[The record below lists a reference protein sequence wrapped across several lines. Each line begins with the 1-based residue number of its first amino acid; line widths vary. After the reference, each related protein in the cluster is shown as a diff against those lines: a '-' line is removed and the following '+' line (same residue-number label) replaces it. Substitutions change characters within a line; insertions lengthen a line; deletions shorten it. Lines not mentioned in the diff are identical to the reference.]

1 MTEIELQALLDLLNR
16 TPMTRAE
23 QLWVQALVNL
33 LMAEIKERANE
44 EEEMT

>member
-23 QLWVQALVNL
+23 QLWLQALVNR
-33 LMAEIKERANE
+33 LMAEIKARANE
-44 EEEMT
+44 EQEMT

>member
-23 QLWVQALVNL
+23 QLWVQTLVNR
-33 LMAEIKERANE
+33 LMAEIKARANE
-44 EEEMT
+44 EQVAT